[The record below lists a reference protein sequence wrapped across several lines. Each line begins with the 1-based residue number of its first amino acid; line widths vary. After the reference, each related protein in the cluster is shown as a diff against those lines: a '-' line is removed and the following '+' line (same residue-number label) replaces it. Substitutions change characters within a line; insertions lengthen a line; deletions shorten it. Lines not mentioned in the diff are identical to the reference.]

1 MCRMASYQKTINTHS
16 DILIH
21 VLPKKWREESIE
33 SYTKQEVHGY
43 SHHLEKNIKKCY
55 SYSPTDRKERIA
67 SKDRILGGSKCNEK
81 ATDSAEVE
89 CQYSLTVHNNP
100 YS

>member
-33 SYTKQEVHGY
+33 RYTKQEVHGY
-43 SHHLEKNIKKCY
+43 SHHLEKNIKNVIHTLPLIGK
-55 SYSPTDRKERIA
+55 
-67 SKDRILGGSKCNEK
+67 N
-81 ATDSAEVE
+81 
-89 CQYSLTVHNNP
+89 TVP
-100 YS
+100 AKTGF